1 MAFTVRAMDAG
12 PVLTQERVAVD
23 DVIQAPQ
30 LLDDLFRRGTELLI
44 RHLPLVWE
52 GRAREQAQPQ
62 VRAAQLEHFQ
72 DFGES
77 LAMQLQSEP
86 PTMSTVEVQKIR
98 TAAFL

>member
-1 MAFTVRAMDAG
+1 M
-12 PVLTQERVAVD
+12 D

-62 VRAAQLEHFQ
+62 VRAAYYPDVGARLCRAMAGRTAMTSTAGVQ
-72 DFGES
+72 ES
-77 LAMQLQSEP
+77 
-86 PTMSTVEVQKIR
+86 R
-98 TAAFL
+98 TAAFPILAKRGRPSIAWR

>member
-12 PVLTQERVAVD
+12 PVLAQERVTVD

-44 RHLPLVWE
+44 RHLSLVWE

-62 VRAAQLEHFQ
+62 VLAAQLKHYP
-72 DFGES
+72 DVGGR
-77 LAMQLQSEP
+77 LCRAMAVRSAP
-86 PTMSTVEVQKIR
+86 VEYSGSAGI
-98 TAAFL
+98 